1 MDKPATP
8 TPHAYGWRRPAAG
21 NNEAWI
27 ETVADLGGDDFE
39 DVSVLV
45 HVDSFE
51 GSVEIRDVRDFKGD
65 DRSGDVLNRP
75 AFESRVRECVA
86 ERLRDAAE
94 ARAES
99 IAEQRAWE
107 KSL

>member
-1 MDKPATP
+1 MNHPTLKPL
-8 TPHAYGWRRPAAG
+8 HAYGWRRPAAG
-21 NNEAWI
+21 TSEQWM
-27 ETVADLGGDDFE
+27 ETSADLGGDDFE

-51 GSVEIRDVRDFKGD
+51 GDVEIRDVRDFAGN
-65 DRSGDVLNRP
+65 DRSGDVLNRS
-75 AFESRVRECVA
+75 ALESSVRDRVA

-94 ARAES
+94 ARDES
-99 IAEQRAWE
+99 RAEQRAWE